1 LTGTRRGNNQLNIFF
16 NLERKNGQN
25 KLWQKIRGLDGN
37 LKYDIDEILD
47 EQINFYANLFS
58 TEGWD
63 KNVAEELVTHMDKKL
78 TCDESEDLEKDLTI
92 NEIKKIIFSILP
104 SRPLIFCHNLFC
116 PFFLSILK
124 KYLVDCS
131 PFSYQSTKLEKKSFS
146 NLREWWDI
154 AKIKIKSI
162 TIEASKKV
170 NTTDDKKVPDPLVIS
185 HTFNFIILIS

>member
-1 LTGTRRGNNQLNIFF
+1 MTGTRRGNNQLNIFF

-78 TCDESEDLEKDLTI
+78 TCDESEDLVKDLTI
-92 NEIKKIIFSILP
+92 NEIKKIMFSMKQYKSPGLDGIINEFYQIYWDTIKEDLFEVLLEIF
-104 SRPLIFCHNLFC
+104 
-116 PFFLSILK
+116 
-124 KYLVDCS
+124 
-131 PFSYQSTKLEKKSFS
+131 
-146 NLREWWDI
+146 
-154 AKIKIKSI
+154 
-162 TIEASKKV
+162 
-170 NTTDDKKVPDPLVIS
+170 DKFEIYDSQCRGMLTLLHKGRG
-185 HTFNFIILIS
+185 